1 MKKIFLLALFFT
13 FITLSS
19 VYPATVFF
27 KDGSQVNG
35 KIIKENPTHLT
46 VEVSGFQFDYAKDSI
61 LKIQLEEKDNKAL
74 VLSKNL
80 KIDDPSRYNSFY
92 LEIQTALPIFFQ
104 YQDRFETLKN
114 NWDKKISIF
123 FQTGIYFPLDQNLLI
138 GGNSSLFYTNYKIVN
153 SVYTASYTIKTYQI
167 GLSAKYFYQQILE
180 GIFFD
185 FSLNYSLFSLLYTLD
200 YYAYSIPQSKSTAE
214 PSGLHA
220 SFGIGYSW
228 ELNRMDSSC
237 IAGVKFH
244 TLSGSKD
251 DLKWSMNWIDI
262 FIGILW

>member
-80 KIDDPSRYNSFY
+80 K
-92 LEIQTALPIFFQ
+92 
-104 YQDRFETLKN
+104 
-114 NWDKKISIF
+114 
-123 FQTGIYFPLDQNLLI
+123 
-138 GGNSSLFYTNYKIVN
+138 
-153 SVYTASYTIKTYQI
+153 KTENQ
-167 GLSAKYFYQQILE
+167 
-180 GIFFD
+180 
-185 FSLNYSLFSLLYTLD
+185 
-200 YYAYSIPQSKSTAE
+200 
-214 PSGLHA
+214 
-220 SFGIGYSW
+220 
-228 ELNRMDSSC
+228 C
-237 IAGVKFH
+237 
-244 TLSGSKD
+244 
-251 DLKWSMNWIDI
+251 
-262 FIGILW
+262 